1 MEKNDKYSGF
11 VSDRLLH
18 EPARLQIVTYLIS
31 KSEEVP
37 FTTLKQELDFTAG
50 NLSVQLKK
58 LEEAGYI
65 NIQKTFRNNRPW
77 TGVSLTPIGLD
88 AVHLYLHELE
98 AIVKQLKGNMP
109 E

>member
-1 MEKNDKYSGF
+1 MEKNDKHSGF
-11 VSDRLLH
+11 VSNRLLH

-65 NIQKTFRNNRPW
+65 SIQKTFRNNRPW
-77 TGVSLTPIGLD
+77 TGVSLTPMGLD
-88 AVHLYLHELE
+88 AVHSYLHELE
-98 AIVKQLKGNMP
+98 EIVKQLKGRMP
-109 E
+109 D